1 MFYGADILKWL
12 ADHVN
17 TRQLSRLFYIVV
29 CLLDAHLKDHLV
41 LTLVQRNEELG
52 FAVLE
57 CAHDHAYIETY
68 QGDVQVMKDGDED
81 LILAFGIEREEP
93 LFGRVLAYTKA
104 SSIVLSGNNTH
115 LLFAC
120 ETFAGNSCAAV
131 VLKEDTLA
139 GIYLAGVNAL
149 CERLQQVKA
158 SGARLTAA
166 EESIGVVLNKGPQQ
180 GHCALLSHVFSN

>member
-1 MFYGADILKWL
+1 M
-12 ADHVN
+12 
-17 TRQLSRLFYIVV
+17 
-29 CLLDAHLKDHLV
+29 LDAGLEDHLV
-41 LTLVQRNEELG
+41 LTLVQRHEELG

-68 QGDVQVMKDGDED
+68 QGDVQLLEDGDED
-81 LILAFGIEREEP
+81 LVLAFGVETEKP
-93 LFGRVLAYTKA
+93 LCSRLLAYTKA
-104 SSIVLSGNNTH
+104 SSIVVSGNNTH

-120 ETFAGNSCAAV
+120 PTFAGNSCAAV
-131 VLKEDTLA
+131 VLKQDALA

-149 CERLQQVKA
+149 RERLQHVKA
-158 SGARLTAA
+158 SGAKLTAA